1 MDAPR
6 LGGHGAV
13 IPETAGGCFMLCVV
27 MAHETPHTAPS
38 TSDAPPFPHHLAV
51 APTTLEGAER
61 LNADPP
67 ATRPQWQPEEG
78 DFS

>member
-1 MDAPR
+1 MDSPR
-6 LGGHGAV
+6 LGGHRGANR
-13 IPETAGGCFMLCVV
+13 ETAGGCFMFYLV
-27 MAHETPHTAPS
+27 MAHQTPHTAPS
-38 TSDAPPFPHHLAV
+38 TNDAPPFPHHLAV

>member
-1 MDAPR
+1 MFC
-6 LGGHGAV
+6 L
-13 IPETAGGCFMLCVV
+13 V

-38 TSDAPPFPHHLAV
+38 TTDAPQFPHHLAA
-51 APTTLEGAER
+51 APSTLEGAER

-67 ATRPQWQPEEG
+67 AHAPQWQPEEG

>member
-1 MDAPR
+1 
-6 LGGHGAV
+6 
-13 IPETAGGCFMLCVV
+13 

-38 TSDAPPFPHHLAV
+38 TNDAPPFPHHLAV